1 MDDGFVYLTTAANE
15 MEANIIRSK
24 LDFYDIPVLLKHQ
37 GSGAFMSILSGYS
50 NMPVD
55 IYVKD
60 IIIEEARKI
69 LDIKEEKGSV

>member
-15 MEANIIRSK
+15 MEATIIRSK
-24 LDFYDIPVLLKHQ
+24 LDYYDISVLLRHQ

-60 IIIEEARKI
+60 KMADTARRI
-69 LDIKEEKGSV
+69 LDLEEEKGSV